1 MEKFFKKL
9 INIESNKDKLK
20 NKLIFKKYRIINKIG
35 KGSFGFVYS
44 GENIHNHRKV
54 AIKFEKKGAA
64 YHLLE
69 KEGMFLSLLKGPGIP
84 EIISYGKNI
93 NYYILVEELLGQ
105 NLWQILKSMKFKK
118 FNTNDLSKI
127 AIQILDRIEYIHSKN
142 IVHRDIKPENFL
154 LGLENKNF
162 IYLIDFGISRKYR
175 SDKTGKHIRYTLTG
189 KLFGT
194 LKFISYNAA
203 RGVEQ
208 SRRDDMIS
216 IGYMLAF
223 LAGNRLPW
231 QGYEI
236 HGPNAKSNYEK
247 IVELK
252 HISKPE
258 QICRGLPIEFCNYL
272 KYCKDLNF
280 EQEPNYE
287 YLRTLF
293 KQVLQRNQID
303 IYSEFSFNRQVN
315 IIKYINSKSRDKNA
329 NLSTMSN
336 EKYINLLR
344 RKQSPQTRLFHK
356 IEKNLKLISSD
367 QTINKKAQNEIKSYT
382 NHQKGTSSFIS
393 THSSNSRDGHSNDSF
408 QVQYSFD
415 ITAIKDEIKD
425 NNNKTSS
432 IENNNINI
440 NTSINNKI
448 NRNDIVQNIIY
459 DYNRT
464 NERKK
469 ISTIKKNNIKI
480 NKKNFNTS
488 IDLDKK
494 FIFYGINLGIK
505 KKYKSQSPKNQTKN
519 KKPKI
524 KNKELT
530 KENKRRNLCKKIY
543 ENILKK
549 FCFDGSFSSSKTT
562 QNKITTNNQ
571 IKIFSFKK
579 NNENLNL
586 INENINLNNINN
598 IRLFPVKKNNFQQLT
613 NDNNRNYG
621 INSNNIINNKNI
633 YNECSPKAQ
642 KIITLENKRLIKNDL
657 KNRMKINNESR
668 VNDLNK
674 NKKIIIINNNINSF
688 NNSNEQNQLHN
699 IIDKN
704 NNQIPNN
711 IRKKYLTTRR
721 ITSPIIQNNSKILRN
736 DNFINNSTTR
746 NNSRNV
752 INGIIST
759 NANKQLLNYIPKF
772 NNSYNK
778 SIFNST
784 NTNDSN
790 NRSIISLPN
799 NLKINKSNDD
809 IRNIQAIKKIKI
821 YNYKSIYAPK
831 QSPNNSN
838 NNIITPNR
846 VVKNKYIEYPL
857 DLKRQMNVMKLNNSP
872 ISVQQQIKKSII
884 QLVNPENNYLF
895 NRNLFPVPHF
905 VSLENTFNPNILNN
919 KQNYGNISSDKNFY
933 NKINENN
940 QNKLIVSKSNL
951 NILERKIKARKRRIV
966 KYNNGNNL
974 DDFRSYEKN
983 RKTNFNNNFNNLYEP
998 KFGYALNQYNN
1009 LYNYN

>member
-118 FNTNDLSKI
+118 FSTNDLSKI

-425 NNNKTSS
+425 NNNKNEFF
-432 IENNNINI
+432 I
-440 NTSINNKI
+440 KI
-448 NRNDIVQNIIY
+448 NRGIEI
-459 DYNRT
+459 
-464 NERKK
+464 
-469 ISTIKKNNIKI
+469 
-480 NKKNFNTS
+480 F
-488 IDLDKK
+488 
-494 FIFYGINLGIK
+494 FI
-505 KKYKSQSPKNQTKN
+505 
-519 KKPKI
+519 
-524 KNKELT
+524 
-530 KENKRRNLCKKIY
+530 
-543 ENILKK
+543 
-549 FCFDGSFSSSKTT
+549 
-562 QNKITTNNQ
+562 
-571 IKIFSFKK
+571 
-579 NNENLNL
+579 
-586 INENINLNNINN
+586 
-598 IRLFPVKKNNFQQLT
+598 
-613 NDNNRNYG
+613 
-621 INSNNIINNKNI
+621 
-633 YNECSPKAQ
+633 
-642 KIITLENKRLIKNDL
+642 
-657 KNRMKINNESR
+657 
-668 VNDLNK
+668 
-674 NKKIIIINNNINSF
+674 
-688 NNSNEQNQLHN
+688 
-699 IIDKN
+699 
-704 NNQIPNN
+704 
-711 IRKKYLTTRR
+711 
-721 ITSPIIQNNSKILRN
+721 
-736 DNFINNSTTR
+736 
-746 NNSRNV
+746 
-752 INGIIST
+752 
-759 NANKQLLNYIPKF
+759 
-772 NNSYNK
+772 
-778 SIFNST
+778 
-784 NTNDSN
+784 
-790 NRSIISLPN
+790 
-799 NLKINKSNDD
+799 
-809 IRNIQAIKKIKI
+809 
-821 YNYKSIYAPK
+821 
-831 QSPNNSN
+831 
-838 NNIITPNR
+838 
-846 VVKNKYIEYPL
+846 
-857 DLKRQMNVMKLNNSP
+857 
-872 ISVQQQIKKSII
+872 
-884 QLVNPENNYLF
+884 
-895 NRNLFPVPHF
+895 
-905 VSLENTFNPNILNN
+905 
-919 KQNYGNISSDKNFY
+919 NFY
-933 NKINENN
+933 N
-940 QNKLIVSKSNL
+940 V
-951 NILERKIKARKRRIV
+951 
-966 KYNNGNNL
+966 
-974 DDFRSYEKN
+974 F
-983 RKTNFNNNFNNLYEP
+983 FNS
-998 KFGYALNQYNN
+998 
-1009 LYNYN
+1009 